1 MALHAKLTPFSKKS
15 NVIKNG
21 FIINKGDITDLKGI
35 LQKGDISLI
44 WRVFCK
50 SGMFPPSSLLVNS
63 NIKLCLA
70 VSYLVNSLTSDSWT
84 YHSSEGYFA
93 KGGNEDDLVEQ
104 GGW

>member
-44 WRVFCK
+44 
-50 SGMFPPSSLLVNS
+50 
-63 NIKLCLA
+63 
-70 VSYLVNSLTSDSWT
+70 
-84 YHSSEGYFA
+84 
-93 KGGNEDDLVEQ
+93 
-104 GGW
+104 